1 MEGQMERTIPDY
13 SLFFGR
19 QHVSASGATQPI
31 DEHVLKLYLRKEHK
45 MNFPFA
51 ARPRA
56 GQIVQSI
63 ADMALGV
70 HEYSPIYGRKEPMD
84 LDEAI
89 SRGMTQFE
97 FYKPRDWDGGKDAEE
112 YHHFKEVIPQMAR
125 YAVEGI
131 KTFYEGV
138 EFEGEYQR
146 FYHEEKLDVPVI
158 LFQDFTGAGR
168 QIDLKCSLPLRNPL
182 KKDGTR
188 TWRNPKPKT
197 EPTPQQI
204 MQQAVY
210 NKATGDAP
218 GLLFVTPAGYNIVTA
233 ENCDALR
240 PEALEATYEDV
251 VRRWVVQ
258 QNLLKAANQ
267 SWSNL
272 FGLVQPDFGQIVGRH
287 GPEILKIA
295 REIWRL

>member
-1 MEGQMERTIPDY
+1 MQREIPDY

-19 QHVSASGATQPI
+19 KHVSASGATQPI

-70 HEYSPIYGRKEPMD
+70 HDYSPIYGPKEPMD
-84 LDEAI
+84 IDEAI
-89 SRGMTQFE
+89 SRGLTEFE

-112 YHHFKEVIPQMAR
+112 YHHFKEVIPTMAR

-131 KTFYEGV
+131 REFYKGV
-138 EFEGEYQR
+138 AFEGEYQR
-146 FYHEEKLDVPVI
+146 LYNEEKLDVPVI

-168 QIDLKCSLPLRNPL
+168 QIDLKCSLPLRNPP

-210 NKATGDAP
+210 NKATGDEP

-233 ENCDALR
+233 ENCDALK
-240 PEALEATYEDV
+240 PEALEATYQDV
-251 VRRWVVQ
+251 VQRWVVQ

-267 SWSNL
+267 SWSKL
-272 FGLVQPDFGQIVGRH
+272 FGLVQPDFGQIAGRH
-287 GPEILKIA
+287 GPDILKIA
-295 REIWRL
+295 RETWRV

>member
-1 MEGQMERTIPDY
+1 MDRTIPDY

-31 DEHVLKLYLRKEHK
+31 DEHVLKLFLRKEHK
-45 MNFPFA
+45 LNFPFA

-70 HEYSPIYGRKEPMD
+70 HDYSPIYGPKEPVD
-84 LDEAI
+84 FDEAV
-89 SRGMTQFE
+89 RKGMTEFE
-97 FYKPRDWDGGKDAEE
+97 FYKPREWDGGKDAEE
-112 YHHFKEVIPQMAR
+112 YHHFKEVIPTMAR

-131 KTFYEGV
+131 REFYKGV
-138 EFEGEYQR
+138 AFEGEYQR
-146 FYHEEKLDVPVI
+146 FYEEEKLDVPVI

-168 QIDLKCSLPLRNPL
+168 QIDLKCSLPLRNPP

-210 NKATGDAP
+210 WKATGDEP

-240 PEALEATYEDV
+240 KEALEATYEDV

-267 SWSNL
+267 NWSNL
-272 FGLVQPDFGQIVGRH
+272 FGLVQPDFGQIAGRH

-295 REIWRL
+295 REIWRF

>member
-1 MEGQMERTIPDY
+1 MQREIPDY

-19 QHVSASGATQPI
+19 KHVSASGATQPI

-45 MNFPFA
+45 INFPFA

-70 HEYSPIYGRKEPMD
+70 HDYSPIYGPKEPMD
-84 LDEAI
+84 IDEAI
-89 SRGMTQFE
+89 SRGLTEFE
-97 FYKPRDWDGGKDAEE
+97 FYKPREWDGGKDAEE
-112 YHHFKEVIPQMAR
+112 YHHFKEVIPTMAR

-131 KTFYEGV
+131 REFYKGV
-138 EFEGEYQR
+138 PFEGEYQR
-146 FYHEEKLDVPVI
+146 LYNEEKLDVPVI

-168 QIDLKCSLPLRNPL
+168 QIDLKCSLPLRNPP

-197 EPTPQQI
+197 EPTPLQT

-210 NKATGDAP
+210 NKATGDEP

-233 ENCDALR
+233 ENCDALK
-240 PEALEATYEDV
+240 PEALEATYQDV
-251 VRRWVVQ
+251 VQRWVVQ

-267 SWSNL
+267 SWSKL
-272 FGLVQPDFGQIVGRH
+272 FGLVQPDFGQIAGRH
-287 GPEILKIA
+287 GPDILKIA
-295 REIWRL
+295 RETWRV

>member
-1 MEGQMERTIPDY
+1 MQKEIPDY

-70 HEYSPIYGRKEPMD
+70 HDYSPIYGPKEPMD

-89 SRGMTQFE
+89 SRGMTKFE
-97 FYKPRDWDGGKDAEE
+97 FYKPREWDGGKDAEE
-112 YHHFKEVIPQMAR
+112 YHHFKEVIPTMAR

-131 KTFYEGV
+131 REFYKGV
-138 EFEGEYQR
+138 AFEGEYQR
-146 FYHEEKLDVPVI
+146 LYNEEKLDVPVI

-168 QIDLKCSLPLRNPL
+168 QIDLKCSLPLRNPP

-210 NKATGDAP
+210 NKATGDEP

-233 ENCDALR
+233 ENCDALK
-240 PEALEATYEDV
+240 PEALEATYQDV
-251 VRRWVVQ
+251 VQRWVVQ

-267 SWSNL
+267 NWATL
-272 FGLVQPDFGQIVGRH
+272 FGLVQPDFGQIAGRH

-295 REIWRL
+295 RETWRF

>member
-1 MEGQMERTIPDY
+1 MEGYMQREIPDY

-19 QHVSASGATQPI
+19 KHVSASGATQPI

-45 MNFPFA
+45 INFPFA

-70 HEYSPIYGRKEPMD
+70 HDYSPIYGPKEPMD
-84 LDEAI
+84 IDEAI
-89 SRGMTQFE
+89 SRGLTEFE
-97 FYKPRDWDGGKDAEE
+97 FYKPREWDGGKDAEE
-112 YHHFKEVIPQMAR
+112 YHHFKEVIPTMAR

-131 KTFYEGV
+131 REFYKGV
-138 EFEGEYQR
+138 PFEGEYQR
-146 FYHEEKLDVPVI
+146 LYNEEKLDVPVI

-168 QIDLKCSLPLRNPL
+168 QIDLKCSLPLRNPP

-197 EPTPQQI
+197 EPTPLQT

-210 NKATGDAP
+210 NKATGDEP

-233 ENCDALR
+233 ENCDALK
-240 PEALEATYEDV
+240 PEALEATYQDV
-251 VRRWVVQ
+251 VQRWVVQ

-267 SWSNL
+267 SWSKL
-272 FGLVQPDFGQIVGRH
+272 FGLVQPDFGQIAGRH
-287 GPEILKIA
+287 GPDILKIA
-295 REIWRL
+295 RETWRV

>member
-1 MEGQMERTIPDY
+1 MDRTIPDY

-31 DEHVLKLYLRKEHK
+31 DEHVLKLFIRKEHK
-45 MNFPFA
+45 LNFPFA

-70 HEYSPIYGRKEPMD
+70 HDYSPIYGPKEPVD
-84 LDEAI
+84 FDEAV
-89 SRGMTQFE
+89 RKGMTEFE
-97 FYKPRDWDGGKDAEE
+97 FYKPREWDGGKDAEE
-112 YHHFKEVIPQMAR
+112 YHHFKEVIPTMAR

-131 KTFYEGV
+131 REFYKGV
-138 EFEGEYQR
+138 AFEGEYQR
-146 FYHEEKLDVPVI
+146 FYEEEKLDVPVI

-168 QIDLKCSLPLRNPL
+168 QIDLKCSLPLRNPP

-210 NKATGDAP
+210 WKATGDEP

-233 ENCDALR
+233 ENCDALK
-240 PEALEATYEDV
+240 PEALEATYQDV

-267 SWSNL
+267 NWSNL
-272 FGLVQPDFGQIVGRH
+272 FGLVQPDFGQIAGRH

>member
-1 MEGQMERTIPDY
+1 MQREIPDY

-19 QHVSASGATQPI
+19 KHVSASGATQPI

-70 HEYSPIYGRKEPMD
+70 HDYSPIYGPKEPMD
-84 LDEAI
+84 IDEAI
-89 SRGMTQFE
+89 SRGLTEFE

-112 YHHFKEVIPQMAR
+112 YHHFKEVIPTMAR

-131 KTFYEGV
+131 REFYKGV
-138 EFEGEYQR
+138 AFEGEYQR
-146 FYHEEKLDVPVI
+146 LYNEEKLDVPVI

-168 QIDLKCSLPLRNPL
+168 QIDLKCSLPLRNPP

-210 NKATGDAP
+210 NKATGDEP

-233 ENCDALR
+233 ENCDALK
-240 PEALEATYEDV
+240 PEALEATYQDV
-251 VRRWVVQ
+251 VQRWVVQ

-267 SWSNL
+267 NWATL
-272 FGLVQPDFGQIVGRH
+272 FGLVQPDFGQIAGRH
-287 GPEILKIA
+287 GPDILKIA
-295 REIWRL
+295 RETWRV

>member
-1 MEGQMERTIPDY
+1 MQREIPDY

-19 QHVSASGATQPI
+19 KHVSASGATQPI

-45 MNFPFA
+45 INFPFA

-70 HEYSPIYGRKEPMD
+70 HDYSPIYGPKEPMD
-84 LDEAI
+84 IDEAI
-89 SRGMTQFE
+89 SRGLTEFE
-97 FYKPRDWDGGKDAEE
+97 FYKPREWDGGKDAEE
-112 YHHFKEVIPQMAR
+112 YHHFKEVIPTMAR

-131 KTFYEGV
+131 REFYKGV
-138 EFEGEYQR
+138 AFEGEYQR
-146 FYHEEKLDVPVI
+146 LYNEEKLDVPVI

-168 QIDLKCSLPLRNPL
+168 QIDLKCSLPLRNPP

-197 EPTPQQI
+197 EPTPLQT

-210 NKATGDAP
+210 NKATGDEP

-233 ENCDALR
+233 ENCDALK
-240 PEALEATYEDV
+240 PEALEATYQDV
-251 VRRWVVQ
+251 VQRWVVQ

-267 SWSNL
+267 SWSKL
-272 FGLVQPDFGQIVGRH
+272 FGLVQPDFGQIAGRH
-287 GPEILKIA
+287 GPDILKIA
-295 REIWRL
+295 RETWRV

>member
-1 MEGQMERTIPDY
+1 MQREIPDY

-19 QHVSASGATQPI
+19 KHVSASGATQPI

-70 HEYSPIYGRKEPMD
+70 HDYSPIHGPKEPMD
-84 LDEAI
+84 IDEAI
-89 SRGMTQFE
+89 SRGLTEFE

-112 YHHFKEVIPQMAR
+112 YHHFKEVIPTMAR

-131 KTFYEGV
+131 REFYKGV
-138 EFEGEYQR
+138 AFEGEYQR
-146 FYHEEKLDVPVI
+146 LYNEEKLDVPVI

-168 QIDLKCSLPLRNPL
+168 QIDLKCSLPLRNPP

-210 NKATGDAP
+210 NKATGDEP

-233 ENCDALR
+233 ENCDALK
-240 PEALEATYEDV
+240 PEALEATYQDV
-251 VRRWVVQ
+251 VQRWVVQ

-267 SWSNL
+267 NWATL
-272 FGLVQPDFGQIVGRH
+272 FGLVQPDFGQIAGRH
-287 GPEILKIA
+287 GPDILKIA
-295 REIWRL
+295 RETWRV

>member
-1 MEGQMERTIPDY
+1 MQREIPDY

-19 QHVSASGATQPI
+19 KHVSASGATQPI

-70 HEYSPIYGRKEPMD
+70 HDYSPIYGPKEPMD
-84 LDEAI
+84 IDEAI
-89 SRGMTQFE
+89 SRGLTEFE

-112 YHHFKEVIPQMAR
+112 YHHFKEVIPTMAR

-131 KTFYEGV
+131 REFYKGV
-138 EFEGEYQR
+138 AFEGEYQR
-146 FYHEEKLDVPVI
+146 LYNEEKLDVPVI

-168 QIDLKCSLPLRNPL
+168 QIDLKCSLPVRNPP

-210 NKATGDAP
+210 NKATGDEP

-233 ENCDALR
+233 ENCDALK
-240 PEALEATYEDV
+240 PEALEATYQDV
-251 VRRWVVQ
+251 VQRWVVQ

-267 SWSNL
+267 NWATL
-272 FGLVQPDFGQIVGRH
+272 FGLVQPDFGQIAGRH
-287 GPEILKIA
+287 GPDILKIA
-295 REIWRL
+295 RETWRV

>member
-1 MEGQMERTIPDY
+1 MEGYMERTIPDY

-31 DEHVLKLYLRKEHK
+31 DEHVLKLFLRKEHK
-45 MNFPFA
+45 INFPFA

-70 HEYSPIYGRKEPMD
+70 HDYSHIYGRKQPVD
-84 LDEAI
+84 FHEAVR
-89 SRGMTQFE
+89 RGMTEFE

-112 YHHFKEVIPQMAR
+112 HSHFKEVIPEMAR

-131 KTFYEGV
+131 KEFYDGV

-146 FYHEEKLDVPVI
+146 FYNEEKLDVPVI

-168 QIDLKCSLPLRNPL
+168 QIDLKCSLPLRNPP

-210 NKATGDAP
+210 WKATGDEP

-233 ENCDALR
+233 ENCDALK
-240 PEALEATYEDV
+240 PEALEETYQDV

-258 QNLLKAANQ
+258 QNLLKAARQN
-267 SWSNL
+267 WSNL
-272 FGLVQPDFGQIVGRH
+272 FGLVQPDFGQIAGRH
-287 GPEILKIA
+287 GPDILKIA
-295 REIWRL
+295 RETWRL

>member
-1 MEGQMERTIPDY
+1 MQREIPDY

-31 DEHVLKLYLRKEHK
+31 DEHVLKLFLRKEHK
-45 MNFPFA
+45 LNFPFA

-70 HEYSPIYGRKEPMD
+70 HDYSPISGPKKPID
-84 LDEAI
+84 FDEAVR
-89 SRGMTQFE
+89 RGMTDFE
-97 FYKPRDWDGGKDAEE
+97 FYKPREWDGGKDAEE
-112 YHHFKEVIPQMAR
+112 YHHFKEVIPIMAR
-125 YAVEGI
+125 HAVDGI
-131 KTFYEGV
+131 EEFYEGV
-138 EFEGEYQR
+138 DFEGEYQR
-146 FYHEEKLDVPVI
+146 FYTEEKLDVPVI

-168 QIDLKCSLPLRNPL
+168 QIDLKCSLPLRNPP

-188 TWRNPKPKT
+188 TWRNPQPKT
-197 EPTPQQI
+197 QPTPQQI

-210 NKATGDAP
+210 WKATGDTP
-218 GLLFVTPAGYNIVTA
+218 GLLFVTPVGYNIVTA
-233 ENCDALR
+233 ENCDALK
-240 PEALEATYEDV
+240 PEALEETYQDV

-267 SWSNL
+267 NWANL
-272 FGLVQPDFGQIVGRH
+272 FGLVQPDFGQIAGRH
-287 GPEILKIA
+287 GPDILKIA
-295 REIWRL
+295 REAWRL

>member
-1 MEGQMERTIPDY
+1 MQREIPDY

-19 QHVSASGATQPI
+19 KHVSASGATQPI

-45 MNFPFA
+45 INFPFA

-70 HEYSPIYGRKEPMD
+70 HDYSPIYGPKEPMD
-84 LDEAI
+84 IDEAI
-89 SRGMTQFE
+89 SRGLTEFE
-97 FYKPRDWDGGKDAEE
+97 FYKPREWDGGKDAEE
-112 YHHFKEVIPQMAR
+112 YHHFKEVIPTMAR

-131 KTFYEGV
+131 REFYKGV
-138 EFEGEYQR
+138 PFEGEYQR
-146 FYHEEKLDVPVI
+146 LYNEEKLDVPVI

-168 QIDLKCSLPLRNPL
+168 QIDLKCSLPLRNPP

-197 EPTPQQI
+197 EPTPLQT

-210 NKATGDAP
+210 NKATGDEP

-233 ENCDALR
+233 ENCDALK
-240 PEALEATYEDV
+240 PEALEATYQDV
-251 VRRWVVQ
+251 VQRWVVQ

-267 SWSNL
+267 NWANL
-272 FGLVQPDFGQIVGRH
+272 FGLVQPDFGQIAGRH
-287 GPEILKIA
+287 GPDILKIA
-295 REIWRL
+295 RETWRV

>member
-1 MEGQMERTIPDY
+1 MQREIPDY

-45 MNFPFA
+45 LNFPFA

-70 HEYSPIYGRKEPMD
+70 HEYSPIHGRKEPMD

-112 YHHFKEVIPQMAR
+112 YHHFKEVIPEMAR

-131 KTFYEGV
+131 KVFYEGV
-138 EFEGEYQR
+138 DFEGEYQR
-146 FYHEEKLDVPVI
+146 FYNEEKLDVPVI

-168 QIDLKCSLPLRNPL
+168 QIDLKCSLPLRNPP

-240 PEALEATYEDV
+240 PEALEETYQDV

-272 FGLVQPDFGQIVGRH
+272 FGLVQPDFGQIAGRH

-295 REIWRL
+295 RETWRF

>member
-1 MEGQMERTIPDY
+1 MDRTIPDY

-31 DEHVLKLYLRKEHK
+31 DEHVLKLFLRKEHK
-45 MNFPFA
+45 LNFPFA

-70 HEYSPIYGRKEPMD
+70 HDYSPIYGPKEPVD
-84 LDEAI
+84 FDEAV
-89 SRGMTQFE
+89 RKGMTEFE
-97 FYKPRDWDGGKDAEE
+97 FYKPREWDGGKDAEE
-112 YHHFKEVIPQMAR
+112 YHHFKEVIPTMAR

-131 KTFYEGV
+131 REFYKGV
-138 EFEGEYQR
+138 AFEGEYQR
-146 FYHEEKLDVPVI
+146 FYEEEKLDVPVI

-168 QIDLKCSLPLRNPL
+168 QIDLKCSLPLRNPP

-210 NKATGDAP
+210 WKATGDEP

-233 ENCDALR
+233 ENCDALK

-267 SWSNL
+267 NWSNL
-272 FGLVQPDFGQIVGRH
+272 FGLVQPDFGQIAGRH

>member
-1 MEGQMERTIPDY
+1 MEGFMQREIPDY

-70 HEYSPIYGRKEPMD
+70 HDYSPIYGPKEPVD

-89 SRGMTQFE
+89 SRGMTEFE

-112 YHHFKEVIPQMAR
+112 YHHFKEVIPTMAR
-125 YAVEGI
+125 YAVEGVRE
-131 KTFYEGV
+131 FYQGV
-138 EFEGEYQR
+138 AFEGEYQR

-168 QIDLKCSLPLRNPL
+168 QIDLKCSLPMRNPL

-267 SWSNL
+267 SWGNL

>member
-1 MEGQMERTIPDY
+1 MQREIPDY

-19 QHVSASGATQPI
+19 KHVSASGATQPI

-70 HEYSPIYGRKEPMD
+70 HDYSPIYGPKEPMD
-84 LDEAI
+84 IDEAI
-89 SRGMTQFE
+89 SRGLTEFE
-97 FYKPRDWDGGKDAEE
+97 FYKPREWDGGKDAEE
-112 YHHFKEVIPQMAR
+112 YHHFKEVIPTMAR

-131 KTFYEGV
+131 REFYKGV
-138 EFEGEYQR
+138 PFEGEYQR
-146 FYHEEKLDVPVI
+146 LYNEEKLDVPVI

-168 QIDLKCSLPLRNPL
+168 QIDLKCSLPLRNPP

-197 EPTPQQI
+197 EPTPLQT

-210 NKATGDAP
+210 NKATGDEP

-233 ENCDALR
+233 ENCDALK
-240 PEALEATYEDV
+240 PEALEATYQDV
-251 VRRWVVQ
+251 VQRWVVQ

-267 SWSNL
+267 SWSKL
-272 FGLVQPDFGQIVGRH
+272 FGLVQPDFGQIAGRH
-287 GPEILKIA
+287 GPDILKIA
-295 REIWRL
+295 RETWRV

>member
-1 MEGQMERTIPDY
+1 MQREIPDY

-70 HEYSPIYGRKEPMD
+70 HDYSPIYGPKEPMD
-84 LDEAI
+84 IDEAI
-89 SRGMTQFE
+89 SRGLTEFE

-112 YHHFKEVIPQMAR
+112 YHHFKEVIPTMAR

-131 KTFYEGV
+131 REFYKGV
-138 EFEGEYQR
+138 AFEGEYQR
-146 FYHEEKLDVPVI
+146 LYNEEKLDVPVI

-168 QIDLKCSLPLRNPL
+168 QIDLKCSLPLRNPP

-210 NKATGDAP
+210 NKATGDEP

-233 ENCDALR
+233 ENCDALK
-240 PEALEATYEDV
+240 PEALEATYQDV
-251 VRRWVVQ
+251 VQRWVVQ

-267 SWSNL
+267 SWSKL
-272 FGLVQPDFGQIVGRH
+272 FGLVQPDFGQIAGRH
-287 GPEILKIA
+287 GPDILKIA
-295 REIWRL
+295 RETWRV

>member
-1 MEGQMERTIPDY
+1 MDRTIPDY

-45 MNFPFA
+45 LNFPFA

-70 HEYSPIYGRKEPMD
+70 HDYSPIYGPKEPVD
-84 LDEAI
+84 FDEAVQ
-89 SRGMTQFE
+89 RGMTQFE
-97 FYKPRDWDGGKDAEE
+97 FYKPREWDGGKDAEE
-112 YHHFKEVIPQMAR
+112 YHHFKEVIPAMAR

-131 KTFYEGV
+131 QQFYKGV
-138 EFEGEYQR
+138 AFEGEYQR
-146 FYHEEKLDVPVI
+146 FYDEEKLDVPVI

-168 QIDLKCSLPLRNPL
+168 QIDLKCSFPQRNPL

-210 NKATGDAP
+210 WKATGDEP

-233 ENCDALR
+233 ENCDALK
-240 PEALEATYEDV
+240 PEALEATYQDV
-251 VRRWVVQ
+251 VQRWLVQ

-267 SWSNL
+267 NWSNL

-287 GPEILKIA
+287 GPDILKIA
-295 REIWRL
+295 REIWRF

>member
-1 MEGQMERTIPDY
+1 
-13 SLFFGR
+13 LFFGR

-63 ADMALGV
+63 TDMALGV
-70 HEYSPIYGRKEPMD
+70 HDYSPIYGPKEPMD
-84 LDEAI
+84 IDEAI
-89 SRGMTQFE
+89 SRGLTEFE

-112 YHHFKEVIPQMAR
+112 YHHFKEVIPTMAR

-131 KTFYEGV
+131 REFYKGV
-138 EFEGEYQR
+138 AFEGEYQR
-146 FYHEEKLDVPVI
+146 LYNEEKLDVPVI

-168 QIDLKCSLPLRNPL
+168 QIDLKCSLPLRNPP

-210 NKATGDAP
+210 NKATGDEP

-233 ENCDALR
+233 ENCDALK
-240 PEALEATYEDV
+240 PEALEATYQDV
-251 VRRWVVQ
+251 VQRWVVQ

-267 SWSNL
+267 NWATL
-272 FGLVQPDFGQIVGRH
+272 FGLVQPDFGQIAGRH
-287 GPEILKIA
+287 GPDILKIA
-295 REIWRL
+295 RETWRV

>member
-1 MEGQMERTIPDY
+1 MQREIPDY

-70 HEYSPIYGRKEPMD
+70 HDYSPIYGPKEPMD
-84 LDEAI
+84 IDEAI
-89 SRGMTQFE
+89 SRGLTEFE

-112 YHHFKEVIPQMAR
+112 YHHFKEVIPTMAR
-125 YAVEGI
+125 YAVEGVRE
-131 KTFYEGV
+131 FYKGV
-138 EFEGEYQR
+138 AFEGEYQR
-146 FYHEEKLDVPVI
+146 LYNEEKLDVPVI

>member
-1 MEGQMERTIPDY
+1 MQREIPDY

-70 HEYSPIYGRKEPMD
+70 HDYSPIYGPKEPMD
-84 LDEAI
+84 IDEAI
-89 SRGMTQFE
+89 SRGLTEFE
-97 FYKPRDWDGGKDAEE
+97 FYKPREWDGGKDAEE
-112 YHHFKEVIPQMAR
+112 YHHFKEVIPTMAR

-131 KTFYEGV
+131 REFYKGV
-138 EFEGEYQR
+138 AFEGEYQR
-146 FYHEEKLDVPVI
+146 LYNEEKLDVPVI

-168 QIDLKCSLPLRNPL
+168 QIDLKCSLPLRNPP

-197 EPTPQQI
+197 EPTPLQT

-210 NKATGDAP
+210 NKATGDEP

-233 ENCDALR
+233 ENCDALK
-240 PEALEATYEDV
+240 PEALEATYQDV
-251 VRRWVVQ
+251 VQRWVVQ

-267 SWSNL
+267 SWSKL
-272 FGLVQPDFGQIVGRH
+272 FGLVQPDFGQIAGRH
-287 GPEILKIA
+287 GPDILKIA
-295 REIWRL
+295 RETWRV

>member
-1 MEGQMERTIPDY
+1 MDRTIPDY

-31 DEHVLKLYLRKEHK
+31 DEHVLKLFLRKEHK
-45 MNFPFA
+45 LNFPFA

-70 HEYSPIYGRKEPMD
+70 HDYSPIYGPKEPVD
-84 LDEAI
+84 FDEAV
-89 SRGMTQFE
+89 RKGMTEFE
-97 FYKPRDWDGGKDAEE
+97 FYKPREWDGGKDAEE
-112 YHHFKEVIPQMAR
+112 YHHFKEVIPTMAR

-131 KTFYEGV
+131 REFYKGV
-138 EFEGEYQR
+138 AFEGEYQR
-146 FYHEEKLDVPVI
+146 FYEEEKLDVPVI

-168 QIDLKCSLPLRNPL
+168 QIDLKCSLPLRNPP

-210 NKATGDAP
+210 WKATGDEP

-233 ENCDALR
+233 ENCDALK
-240 PEALEATYEDV
+240 PEALEETYQDV

-267 SWSNL
+267 NWSNL
-272 FGLVQPDFGQIVGRH
+272 FGLVQPDFGQIAGRH

>member
-1 MEGQMERTIPDY
+1 MEGYMQREIPDY

-19 QHVSASGATQPI
+19 KHVSASGATQPI

-70 HEYSPIYGRKEPMD
+70 HDYSPIHGPKEPMD
-84 LDEAI
+84 IDEAI
-89 SRGMTQFE
+89 SRGLTEFE

-112 YHHFKEVIPQMAR
+112 YHHFKEVIPTMAR

-131 KTFYEGV
+131 REFYKGV
-138 EFEGEYQR
+138 SFEGEYQR
-146 FYHEEKLDVPVI
+146 LYNEEKLDVPVI

-168 QIDLKCSLPLRNPL
+168 QIDLKCSLPVRNPP

-197 EPTPQQI
+197 EPTAQQI

-210 NKATGDAP
+210 NKATGDEP

-233 ENCDALR
+233 ENCDALK
-240 PEALEATYEDV
+240 PEALEATYQDV
-251 VRRWVVQ
+251 VQRWVVQ

-267 SWSNL
+267 NWATL
-272 FGLVQPDFGQIVGRH
+272 FGLVQPDFGQIAGRH
-287 GPEILKIA
+287 GPDILKIA
-295 REIWRL
+295 RETWRV

>member
-1 MEGQMERTIPDY
+1 MDRTIPDY

-31 DEHVLKLYLRKEHK
+31 DEHVLKLFLRKEHK
-45 MNFPFA
+45 LNFPFA

-70 HEYSPIYGRKEPMD
+70 HDYSPIYGPKKPVD
-84 LDEAI
+84 FDEAV
-89 SRGMTQFE
+89 RKGMTEFE
-97 FYKPRDWDGGKDAEE
+97 FYKPREWDGGKDAEE
-112 YHHFKEVIPQMAR
+112 YHHFKEVIPTMAR

-131 KTFYEGV
+131 REFYKGV
-138 EFEGEYQR
+138 AFEGEYQR
-146 FYHEEKLDVPVI
+146 FYEEEKLDVPVI

-168 QIDLKCSLPLRNPL
+168 QIDLKCSLPLRNPP

-188 TWRNPKPKT
+188 TWRNPKHKT

-233 ENCDALR
+233 ENCDALK
-240 PEALEATYEDV
+240 PEALEETYQDV

-267 SWSNL
+267 NWSNL
-272 FGLVQPDFGQIVGRH
+272 FGLVQPDFGQIAGRH
-287 GPEILKIA
+287 GPDILKIA
-295 REIWRL
+295 REIWRF

>member
-1 MEGQMERTIPDY
+1 MERTVPDY

-31 DEHVLKLYLRKEHK
+31 DEHVLKLFLRKEHK

-70 HEYSPIYGRKEPMD
+70 HEYSPIHGPKEPVD
-84 LDEAI
+84 FDEAVR
-89 SRGMTQFE
+89 RGMTKFE

-112 YHHFKEVIPQMAR
+112 YHHFKEVIPAMAR
-125 YAVEGI
+125 YAVDGI
-131 KTFYEGV
+131 REFYKGV
-138 EFEGEYQR
+138 AFEGEYQR
-146 FYHEEKLDVPVI
+146 FYEEEKLDVPVI

-168 QIDLKCSLPLRNPL
+168 QIDLKCSLPLRNPP

-210 NKATGDAP
+210 WKATGDAP

-240 PEALEATYEDV
+240 PEALEETYQDV

-267 SWSNL
+267 SWANL
-272 FGLVQPDFGQIVGRH
+272 FGLVQPDFGQIAGRH
-287 GPEILKIA
+287 GPEIIKIA

>member
-1 MEGQMERTIPDY
+1 MERTIPDY

-31 DEHVLKLYLRKEHK
+31 DEHVLKLFLRKEHK
-45 MNFPFA
+45 INFPFA

-70 HEYSPIYGRKEPMD
+70 HDYSPIYGRKEPID
-84 LDEAI
+84 FDEAV
-89 SRGMTQFE
+89 RKGMTEFE

-112 YHHFKEVIPQMAR
+112 YHHFKEVIPEMAR
-125 YAVEGI
+125 YAVDGI
-131 KTFYEGV
+131 KEFYGDD

-146 FYHEEKLDVPVI
+146 LYIEEKLDVPVI
-158 LFQDFTGAGR
+158 LFQDFTGSGR
-168 QIDLKCSLPLRNPL
+168 QVDLKCSLPMRNPP

-197 EPTPQQI
+197 EPLPQQI

-210 NKATGDAP
+210 WKATGDAP

-233 ENCDALR
+233 ENCDALK
-240 PEALEATYEDV
+240 PEALEATYQDV
-251 VRRWVVQ
+251 VQRWVVQ
-258 QNLLKAANQ
+258 QNLLKAANGN
-267 SWSNL
+267 WSNL
-272 FGLVQPDFGQIVGRH
+272 FGLVQPDFGQIAGRH
-287 GPEILKIA
+287 GPDIVKIA
-295 REIWRL
+295 REIWRVLL

>member
-1 MEGQMERTIPDY
+1 MQREIPDY

-19 QHVSASGATQPI
+19 KHVSASGATQPI

-70 HEYSPIYGRKEPMD
+70 HDYSPIYGPKETMD
-84 LDEAI
+84 IDEAI
-89 SRGMTQFE
+89 SRGLTEFE
-97 FYKPRDWDGGKDAEE
+97 FYKPREWDGGKDAEE
-112 YHHFKEVIPQMAR
+112 YHHFKEVIPTMAR

-131 KTFYEGV
+131 REFYKGV
-138 EFEGEYQR
+138 AFEGEYQR
-146 FYHEEKLDVPVI
+146 LYNEEKLDVPVI

-168 QIDLKCSLPLRNPL
+168 QIDLKCSLPLRNPP

-210 NKATGDAP
+210 NKATGDEP

-240 PEALEATYEDV
+240 PEALEETYQDV

-267 SWSNL
+267 NWATL
-272 FGLVQPDFGQIVGRH
+272 FGLVQPDFGQIAGRH
-287 GPEILKIA
+287 GPDILKIA
-295 REIWRL
+295 RETWRV